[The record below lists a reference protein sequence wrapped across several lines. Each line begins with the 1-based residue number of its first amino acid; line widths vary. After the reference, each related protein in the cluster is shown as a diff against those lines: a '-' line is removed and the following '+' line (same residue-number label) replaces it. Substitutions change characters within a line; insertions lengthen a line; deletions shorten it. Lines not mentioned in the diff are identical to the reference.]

1 MIHTSDFKKGVRF
14 ELERAPWQ
22 VMELSVH
29 NPSARGAATLV
40 KVKARNLKTGQVL
53 QKTFKAG
60 EVFEEPDLVRLK
72 VQFLYEEGIDL
83 VFMDQESYEQY
94 HLAKEHLGAAL
105 PWMRDGFE
113 LHLLQYNGEIINIEL
128 PQSVE
133 ETVSMVEAGAKGD
146 TASGK
151 VKSRA
156 VLANGVELQVPA
168 FIREGTVVCVDPST
182 NAYLGRA

>member
-1 MIHTSDFKKGVRF
+1 MITTSELKKGVRF
-14 ELERAPWQ
+14 ELEGAPWQ

-53 QKTFKAG
+53 QKSFKAG
-60 EVFEEPDLVRLK
+60 ESFEEPDLARFK
-72 VQFLYEEGIDL
+72 VQFLYAEGADL

-94 HLAKEHLGAAL
+94 HLAKELMGDAL
-105 PWMRDGFE
+105 AWMSDGFE

-133 ETVSMVEAGAKGD
+133 EPVAMVEAGAKGD

-151 VKSRA
+151 VMSRA
-156 VLANGVELQVPA
+156 VLANGVELQVPT
-168 FIREGTVVCVDPST
+168 FIKEGTRVRVDPST
-182 NAYLGRA
+182 NSYLGRA